1 MDWRKWNLLVFDI
14 DLQEYWCEG
23 WQSSW
28 SCFPGQKVKEGSI
41 CEKNKWTLSYR
52 SSEHQQK
59 NTSESHYLWNIIL
72 ARQVRSYLEWS
83 RVHIISS
90 KLQKKGNSLKR
101 QADNK
106 INFNR
111 KIRFFICVCSKSVSA
126 INLERRF
133 LSNSQIRLI
142 LRSQIKI
149 PSKIVQWPKIQK
161 DPKYVS

>member
-1 MDWRKWNLLVFDI
+1 M
-14 DLQEYWCEG
+14 
-23 WQSSW
+23 
-28 SCFPGQKVKEGSI
+28 
-41 CEKNKWTLSYR
+41 
-52 SSEHQQK
+52 
-59 NTSESHYLWNIIL
+59 IL

-101 QADNK
+101 QVDNK

-111 KIRFFICVCSKSVSA
+111 KIRFFICICSKSVSA

-161 DPKYVS
+161 DPKYVSSIIIKQVCKKRDSRADISENIFRRIKLSRYWRNTWFHDK